1 MNTKVFI
8 GAKFGKLTVIE
19 KLGQDKH
26 GRRIWL
32 CQCECGNIKP
42 IVSCSLTNGL
52 TKSCGC
58 SRSVTEEEKA
68 LAIIFHN
75 IEKRCYYPYAHGYA
89 NYGGRGITICKEWE
103 RNMPA
108 FREWALNN
116 GYKLGL
122 SIDRIDPDGNYE
134 PSNCRWVTLQDQLW
148 NKRNTVRITYNGE
161 THTLKEWSE
170 KTGIP
175 SHTIKYRLKK
185 GLPIEEVLTKPSNRK
200 RKDKFTYKGETH
212 TLSEWAQITGK
223 SISTLY
229 ARIYDK
235 HWDIEKALTS

>member
-1 MNTKVFI
+1 MKRKVFI

-19 KLGQDKH
+19 KLGLDKH
-26 GRRIWL
+26 GRRMWL
-32 CQCECGNIKP
+32 CQCECGNTKA

-58 SRSVTEEEKA
+58 AIRKTEEEKA
-68 LAIIFHN
+68 LAAIFHN
-75 IEKRCYYPYAHGYA
+75 IENRCYYPYAHAYE

-122 SIDRIDPDGNYE
+122 SIDRIDPNGNYE
-134 PSNCRWVTLQDQLW
+134 PSNCRWVPLEEQLW
-148 NKRNTVRITYNGE
+148 NRRNTVYITYNGE
-161 THTLKEWSE
+161 THNVKEWSE

-175 SHTIKYRLKK
+175 ITTIRYRLKR
-185 GLPIEEVLTKPSNRK
+185 GFSTEDVLHKPCRTK
-200 RKDKFTYKGETH
+200 RKDKFTYNGETH
-212 TLSEWAQITGK
+212 TLAEWSRITGK

-229 ARIYDK
+229 CRIYNQ
-235 HWDIEKALTS
+235 HMSIEQALNT